1 MSKPQTARP
10 RQSRIPFTLQ
20 AVFLASNR
28 GKDVHKPP
36 PENAGSK
43 VFFCNWFFQRKPDSK
58 KKKFNKTKSGKSLLS
73 DDAKKEKEESK
84 EVSVRRSWDQM
95 PCIMS
100 LTCHQFLTLTSL
112 VAI

>member
-36 PENAGSK
+36 PENDGSK
-43 VFFCNWFFQRKPDSK
+43 VFFCNWFFQRKSDS

-95 PCIMS
+95 PCI
-100 LTCHQFLTLTSL
+100 CR
-112 VAI
+112 